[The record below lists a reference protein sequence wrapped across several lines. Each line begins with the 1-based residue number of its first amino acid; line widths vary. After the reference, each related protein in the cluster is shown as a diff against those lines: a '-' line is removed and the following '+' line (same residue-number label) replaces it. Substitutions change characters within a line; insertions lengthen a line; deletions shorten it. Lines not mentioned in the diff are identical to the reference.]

1 MKKILLLVILTALYF
16 GSFAQTILADT
27 TLHGTLV
34 SKAPDATSVTYLW
47 TQVSGPTATIVS
59 PTSLITEVKG
69 NAYGVYTFQ
78 LVGTDNLG
86 SKSLPSQVTM
96 TVVSGILP
104 VVSAGSNFSIKIGS
118 SQ

>member
-1 MKKILLLVILTALYF
+1 MKKVILLILGMAIYF
-16 GSFAQTILADT
+16 GAFAQTILADT

-69 NAYGVYTFQ
+69 NAYGAYIFQ

-96 TVVSGILP
+96 TVVSGVLP
-104 VVSAGSNFSIKIGS
+104 VVSAGVNFSIKIGS